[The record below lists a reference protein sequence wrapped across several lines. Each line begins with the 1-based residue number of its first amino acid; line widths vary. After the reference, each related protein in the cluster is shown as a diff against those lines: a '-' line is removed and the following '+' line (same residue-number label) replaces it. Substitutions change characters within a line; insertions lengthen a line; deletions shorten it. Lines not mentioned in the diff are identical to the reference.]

1 MKISDV
7 IQIINYGKYA
17 RMFVNYLIHTE
28 KDVDLLRY
36 LKLLKCR
43 WIIKNETLIE
53 RAKSDLSEIKNKGL
67 HSLIKIIILD
77 ASEIVGDK
85 SLNRKYYIDL
95 KQNFKYVPP
104 PCRNMVGKAIKSNMA
119 FVSKDTNKDFR
130 MWSEIYKEDD
140 TDMAVLLNASA
151 TREVNEENFKEAVKL
166 FREVHKY
173 ALKHPHPTFTIS
185 GANNVV
191 WFSYKAKSKN
201 YCDDVDRLLYDC
213 GYFFE
218 KENAVINAFDT
229 SLTVLKAHKDTIYFE
244 VAEIMLILYERLL
257 KIEPGYKKRF
267 VQTIKYAKALLPSTL
282 KSKNKKND
290 VKNTHALQVFL
301 RENIV
306 QVNQFAKTKGVSKTV
321 LYDILKGKR
330 ESISIKMMKKI
341 VKALAFDEKSFDY
354 PRTINLIIQMV
365 KEEESFE
372 ENRNKVS
379 DLSTYELKVMFLKGF
394 MTLVSL
400 EGIDLPKLFK
410 LADKGIEKVFKF
422 ISGEPKLIAFFNR
435 CMQFVFK
442 PETVTPY
449 YKARLDLV
457 NQLFSE
463 MDDIQSVTALINLYV
478 DVESIADF
486 EKLNRY
492 FRQYARY
499 STTPWRF
506 DVEDVLSER
515 FFAPDYEKIACF
527 CREVNISEMIGYLCT
542 WEFVGE
548 EHERLIEILTGKGI

>member
-7 IQIINYGKYA
+7 IQIINYGKYS
-17 RMFVNYLIHTE
+17 RMFVNYLIHTTQ
-28 KDVDLLRY
+28 DDDLLKY
-36 LKLLKCR
+36 LRLLKSR
-43 WIIKNETLIE
+43 WILKNEALIE
-53 RAKSDLSEIKNKGL
+53 RAESDLLDIKKRGL
-67 HSLIKIIILD
+67 QYLVKIIILD

-85 SLNRKYYIDL
+85 ALNRKYYLDL
-95 KQNFKYVPP
+95 KQNFKYVSP
-104 PCRNMVGKAIKSNMA
+104 PCRNMVGKAIKANMA
-119 FVSKDTNKDFR
+119 FVSKDTDKDFR

-140 TDMAVLLNASA
+140 TDTAVLLSA
-151 TREVNEENFKEAVKL
+151 DARREVNKENFEAAVKL

-173 ALKHPHPTFTIS
+173 AFRHPHPTFTIS
-185 GANNVV
+185 GSNNVV
-191 WFSYKAKSKN
+191 WFSYKAKSK
-201 YCDDVDRLLYDC
+201 YYREDVDRLLYEC
-213 GYFFE
+213 GCFFE

-229 SLTVLKAHKDTIYFE
+229 SLTVLKAHKNNAYFE

-267 VQTIKYAKALLPSTL
+267 VRTIKYAKALSPSAL

-301 RENIV
+301 RETIG

-435 CMQFVFK
+435 CMQFAFK

-463 MDDIQSVTALINLYV
+463 MDDRQSVTALINLYAG
-478 DVESIADF
+478 VESIADF

-492 FRQYARY
+492 FRQYVRY

-515 FFAPDYEKIACF
+515 FSAPDYEKVASF
-527 CREVNISEMIGYLCT
+527 CREINISDLFGYLCT
-542 WEFVGE
+542 WEFEGE
-548 EHERLIEILTGKGI
+548 ERERFVDILTGKV